1 MTTDILT
8 NGHHPAGRAVPAAP
22 TYTFP
27 NGKVATLHVVSQFT
41 QAAIE
46 IGIRKAFPP
55 PPPPLNDVDY
65 GDGKIKQE
73 PNPSDPDYLQAVR
86 RWQAEHST
94 RMFAAIIDL
103 AAEIEVDTAA
113 LERVKE
119 MFARHGIPFDE
130 PSDKVA
136 YVKHCCIF
144 DLAAEM
150 PRFMAALRDM
160 MGPKEEDVADHVEM
174 FRGDISRS

>member
-1 MTTDILT
+1 MVETL
-8 NGHHPAGRAVPAAP
+8 NGHHPAGRAAPEAP

-27 NGKVATLHVVSQFT
+27 NGKVATLHAVSQFT

-55 PPPPLNDVDY
+55 PPPPLNEVDY

-73 PNPSDPDYLQAVR
+73 PNPSDPDYLAAMR
-86 RWQAEHST
+86 RWQAEYSQKL
-94 RMFAAIIDL
+94 FAAIIDL
-103 AAEIEVDTAA
+103 AADIEIDQAA

-119 MFARHGIPFDE
+119 MFERHNLPFDE

-144 DLAAEM
+144 DIEQEA
-150 PRFMAALRDM
+150 PRFMAALKDL
-160 MGPKEEDVADHVEM
+160 MGPKEEDVADHVAT
-174 FRGDISRS
+174 FRDHVSRA

>member
-1 MTTDILT
+1 MTTDVLT
-8 NGHHPAGRAVPAAP
+8 NGHHPTGRAAPAAP

-27 NGKVATLHVVSQFT
+27 NGKVARLHPVSQFT

-55 PPPPLNDVDY
+55 PSPPLNDVDY

-73 PNPSDPDYLQAVR
+73 PNSSDPDYLAAIR
-86 RWQAEHST
+86 RYQAEYSQKL
-94 RMFAAIIDL
+94 FAAIIDL
-103 AAEIEVDTAA
+103 AADIEVDTVA

-119 MFARHGIPFDE
+119 MFVRHNIPFDE

-144 DLAAEM
+144 DLSAEM
-150 PRFMAALRDM
+150 PRFMAALRDL
-160 MGPKEEDVADHVEM
+160 MGPKEEDVADHVDT
-174 FRGDISRS
+174 FRH